1 MLCGWLSPN
10 GEFYPCSS
18 YGHVSLAEKL
28 VEERYKAQKMEDQLQ
43 IPKDDL
49 LLSDKW
55 IKLFQDGLVAGNFSS
70 CPFHGQQWITDEQVM
85 WINGKIHE
93 LSFRQARC
101 YSMYLNMES
110 TNDS

>member
-28 VEERYKAQKMEDQLQ
+28 VEERYKAQKMEDQLR

-55 IKLFQDGLVAGNFSS
+55 IKLFQDGLVAGNFSLPRPAVDYRRTS
-70 CPFHGQQWITDEQVM
+70 YVDQWQ
-85 WINGKIHE
+85 NP
-93 LSFRQARC
+93 
-101 YSMYLNMES
+101 
-110 TNDS
+110 